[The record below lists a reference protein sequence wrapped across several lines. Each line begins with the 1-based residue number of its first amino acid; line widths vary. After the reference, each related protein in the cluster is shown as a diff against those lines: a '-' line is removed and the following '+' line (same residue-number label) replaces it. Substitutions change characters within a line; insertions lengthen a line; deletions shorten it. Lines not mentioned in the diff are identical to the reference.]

1 LKIYRILGNINTGEE
16 KMEKILGFLSVLL
29 GFLAV
34 WEAKRTDE
42 LIKAEDERVK
52 NMIAEMDKRHQE
64 TMRYL
69 QQSLDFLG
77 SLIKIE
83 GQQAKELINKVL
95 DKIPG

>member
-1 LKIYRILGNINTGEE
+1 LGNINTGEE

>member
-1 LKIYRILGNINTGEE
+1 LGKINTGEE

-64 TMRYL
+64 TIRYL

-95 DKIPG
+95 EKIPG

>member
-1 LKIYRILGNINTGEE
+1 LGNINTGEE

-64 TMRYL
+64 TIRYL

-83 GQQAKELINKVL
+83 GQQVKELINKVL
-95 DKIPG
+95 EKIPG

>member
-1 LKIYRILGNINTGEE
+1 LGNINTGEV
-16 KMEKILGFLSVLL
+16 KIEKILGFLSVLL

-83 GQQAKELINKVL
+83 GQQAKELINKVFE
-95 DKIPG
+95 KIPG